1 MKTVAIIP
9 ARGGSKRIPKKNI
22 KVFAGKPIIGYS
34 IQTAKESGLFDRI
47 IVSTDDKEIASI
59 AETFGAEIP
68 FIRPLELS
76 DDFTGTNAVVKH
88 CLHWLAKHSC
98 RVDYA
103 CCIYATAPFLQTKF
117 LKQGF
122 EHLVKTD
129 TSLAF
134 SVTPYLFPIQR
145 AIRINKNGF
154 VEAVYPENIS
164 KRSQDLEEF
173 YHDAGQFYWGTSEA
187 FLNNVVTFSKASTPV
202 IIPHYLVQDIDT
214 LEDWYRAELM
224 YTALQ
229 NYEISNK

>member
-9 ARGGSKRIPKKNI
+9 ARGGSKRIPRKNI

-34 IQTAKESGLFDRI
+34 IEAAKKSGLFDSI

-59 AETFGAEIP
+59 AESFGAEVP
-68 FIRPLELS
+68 FIRPKELS

-88 CLHWLAKHSC
+88 ALSWLEDKGLTYK
-98 RVDYA
+98 YA
-103 CCIYATAPFLQTKF
+103 CCIYATAPFLQTKY
-117 LKQGF
+117 LQQGF
-122 EHLVKTD
+122 EDLVKTG
-129 TSLAF
+129 TSFAF
-134 SVTPYLFPIQR
+134 SVTSYPTPIQR
-145 AIRINKNGF
+145 AIRINKDGF

-164 KRSQDLEEF
+164 KRSQDLEEI

-187 FLNNVVTFSKASTPV
+187 FLNDITTYSTASTPI

-224 YTALQ
+224 FTALQ
-229 NYEISNK
+229 NHKMANT